1 MNATPSAV
9 PRLPQGEFIALIA
22 ALFATIAISIDAM
35 LPAMPEIA
43 AALSPNAPNRAQLV
57 VTSFVFGMG
66 IGTLFAGPL
75 ADRFGRK
82 YVIMAG
88 GAVYMLASLACYFAG
103 SLDALLIARVVQGI
117 GAAAPRTVSMALMR
131 DLYKGRE
138 MARIM
143 SFVMMVFI
151 MVPAVAPLMGQGVI
165 ALAGWHAIFLV
176 YVGFAVLT
184 LIWLGL
190 RQPETLTPENR
201 RSLSLPSLWAA
212 TKELMSHRIVLVSIA
227 AQTLTLAALFATLSS
242 MQGIFDQRFG
252 RADSFALWFA
262 FIAVGSSLGSIINAK
277 VVMRMGM
284 RKVVSMTYAGVLVL
298 TLGLLVLNAVELMP
312 EVLAFPAHLLWSIV
326 LFAMMGLSMG
336 NLNALAM
343 EPVGHIA
350 GLAASVTS
358 AISTVIS
365 VALAV
370 PVGQAFDG
378 TALPLMAGVSVFIG
392 LAWVLMQ
399 LAPKRE
405 ESVKPLA

>member
-1 MNATPSAV
+1 MSPTKQLS
-9 PRLPQGEFIALIA
+9 QGEFIALIA
-22 ALFATIAISIDAM
+22 ALFATIALSIDAM
-35 LPAMPEIA
+35 LPALPAIA
-43 AALSPNAPNRAQLV
+43 AALSADDPNRAQLV

-66 IGTLFAGPL
+66 VGTLFAGPL

-82 YVIMAG
+82 SIILFGTLIYMA
-88 GAVYMLASLACYFAG
+88 ASLACYLAG

-165 ALAGWHAIFLV
+165 AVAGWHAIFLV
-176 YVGFAVLT
+176 YIVFA
-184 LIWLGL
+184 LIAMSWMGL

-201 RSLSLPSLWAA
+201 RSLALGTMWEA
-212 TKELMSHRIVLVSIA
+212 TKELLSHRIVLVSIA

-242 MQGIFDQRFG
+242 MQGIFDQRFD

-262 FIAVGSSLGSIINAK
+262 FIAVGSSLGSITNAR
-277 VVMRMGM
+277 VVMRLGM
-284 RKVVSMTYAGVLVL
+284 RRVVVMTYAGMLAL
-298 TLGLLVLNAVELMP
+298 TLLLLVINASGLMP
-312 EVLAFPAHLLWSIV
+312 EVLAFPAHLLWSIA

-358 AISTVIS
+358 AISTVVS

-370 PVGQAFDG
+370 PVGLAFNG
-378 TALPLMAGVSVFIG
+378 TALPLMAGVSVFMA
-392 LAWVLMQ
+392 LALALMP
-399 LAPKRE
+399 LAPRRE